1 MTRFVARI
9 VDDEGEAMTADEVMT
24 FCDKRHSRL
33 RKKTRVQF
41 QAHLSDAVRLGHL
54 AKTRIQTSDTQS
66 RVHYHPIGVH
76 PIGDEIPMP
85 LFTKNVKHEK
95 NALDGFNPIDFSEKI
110 ADVLDADAPRC
121 DLCSDDDRVGF
132 VDDARTFKV
141 CNRCDTDGADFSP
154 KDWPQDV
161 LDEIN
166 IDRDT
171 GEYILDD
178 GIDLDDLPADP
189 APQNDPRIPEH
200 LHWGN
205 KPEPDADWKF
215 TPVQH
220 SDAFKPIEDFKVS
233 PEGKSML
240 KEMIEAEQVR
250 QQKQLEEQVL
260 RFAQPHPDTNSIG
273 IALDRQGLTVDNIIQ
288 LRPLFMK
295 HGRLTTIREFRFTA
309 RELIDQL
316 HELDVRLYEQV
327 LDTIANGLGIKSEDG
342 WFGNDNGDMCIRDEV
357 FE

>member
-1 MTRFVARI
+1 MKTPKKYRPLTKEPMMRFVARI
-9 VDDEGEAMTADEVMT
+9 VDDEGKPMTADEVMT
-24 FCDKRHSRL
+24 FCDKRHSKL

-41 QAHLSDAVRLGHL
+41 QAHLSDAVRHGHL

-66 RVHYHPIGVH
+66 RVHYHPLGMH

-85 LFTKNVKHEK
+85 LFTKNIKHEK
-95 NALDGFNPIDFSEKI
+95 RPLADFNVIDFSEKI
-110 ADVLDADAPRC
+110 AEVLDADSPRC
-121 DLCSDDDRVGF
+121 DICNDDTQVGF
-132 VDDARTFKV
+132 VDNACTFKV
-141 CNRCDTDGADFSP
+141 CERCDTDGVDFTP
-154 KDWPQDV
+154 DAWPQEV
-161 LDEIN
+161 MDELN
-166 IDRDT
+166 HK
-171 GEYILDD
+171 EHLFLEE
-178 GIDLDDLPADP
+178 GIDLDDLPTHP

-205 KPEPDADWKF
+205 KPDADWKF

-250 QQKQLEEQVL
+250 QQKQL
-260 RFAQPHPDTNSIG
+260 ANSIG
-273 IALDRQGLTVDNIIQ
+273 IAPDRLGLTVDNIIQ

-327 LDTIANGLGIKSEDG
+327 LDTITDGLGIKSEEG
-342 WFGNDNGDMCIRDEV
+342 WFGNDNGDMCIREEV
-357 FE
+357 SE